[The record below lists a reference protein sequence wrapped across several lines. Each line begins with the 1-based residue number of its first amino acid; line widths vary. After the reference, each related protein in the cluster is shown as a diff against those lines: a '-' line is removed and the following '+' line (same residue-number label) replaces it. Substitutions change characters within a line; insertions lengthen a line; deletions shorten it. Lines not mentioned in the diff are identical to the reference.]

1 VPQKRLTDGE
11 LWACAEEYV
20 RRHGYEAPIMAGMR
34 ADELLDKADFEG
46 AANWTLIVKRINEL
60 LARPAGAA
68 N

>member
-1 VPQKRLTDGE
+1 
-11 LWACAEEYV
+11 
-20 RRHGYEAPIMAGMR
+20 MAGMR